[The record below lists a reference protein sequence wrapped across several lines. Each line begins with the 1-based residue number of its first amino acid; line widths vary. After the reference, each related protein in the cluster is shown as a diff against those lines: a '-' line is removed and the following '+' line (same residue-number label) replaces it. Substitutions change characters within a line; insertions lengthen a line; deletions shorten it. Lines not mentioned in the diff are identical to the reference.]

1 MSSKPLF
8 VPEGYLG
15 DLGAVLFPLRNS
27 LQVTLQAACRS
38 PYTFAYR
45 HAYGSQADGHK
56 SLDNSAKETLQE
68 FGLQFWLSTNSESR
82 SEYWGFARRRSLS
95 AIPRVAPRTP
105 WISQSCSENGLFT
118 FHFSKIGV
126 APRFL
131 TNAVVLIA
139 RSVAE
144 ERKEG
149 QKSARTR
156 EP

>member
-1 MSSKPLF
+1 MQWFSPKKQLT
-8 VPEGYLG
+8 GHLTG
-15 DLGAVLFPLRNS
+15 HLA
-27 LQVTLQAACRS
+27 S

-118 FHFSKIGV
+118 FHFFQNWGSSQVSDK
-126 APRFL
+126 
-131 TNAVVLIA
+131 
-139 RSVAE
+139 RSRSNCKVGCRRAQRRAK
-144 ERKEG
+144 ER
-149 QKSARTR
+149 QN
-156 EP
+156 P